1 MKKFDKIFKKSLE
14 TILLE
19 AGLINDEIFQHVQRV
34 QEDTGRLPGDILI
47 DEKYCTETD
56 IAREL
61 ARQLQLPFLEIDRY
75 SLTKGLI
82 DSYPPELLHRLQIVP
97 VDRFGGTVA
106 FAMAQHM
113 SMDGFKQLQAVETGE
128 ISFYVSMMGKV
139 RDLLDKMVPFDKA
152 KIWESLKKKKEESK
166 PKPASWTDIFDTAN
180 KNVVQGMK
188 RDTKI
193 TARLDIFDTANK
205 KIIEGLKKPDEP
217 PAAQGPFKPSPGSTR
232 IAKAPG
238 APPAG
243 GPASPAA
250 PAAPPA
256 PASPPKG
263 TPRAPGKDPEETKPK
278 PG

>member
-61 ARQLQLPFLEIDRY
+61 ARQLQLPFLDIERY
-75 SLTKGLI
+75 SLTKSLI
-82 DSYPPELLHRLQIVP
+82 DSYPPEILHRLQIVP

-113 SMDGFKQLQAVETGE
+113 SLDGFKQLQAVETGE
-128 ISFYVSMMGKV
+128 ISFYVSMMSKV

-152 KIWESLKKKKEESK
+152 KLWESLKKKKEETK

-205 KIIEGLKKPDEP
+205 KVIEGLKKPDEP
-217 PAAQGPFKPSPGSTR
+217 AAPPEPPPKPAPGATR
-232 IAKAPG
+232 IAKPPG

-243 GPASPAA
+243 GPAA
-250 PAAPPA
+250 PA
-256 PASPPKG
+256 PAPSSPPKG
-263 TPRAPGKDPEETKPK
+263 NPRPPGQGPEETKPK
-278 PG
+278 PGKE